1 MSKVKT
7 IQDYE
12 TESDN
17 MTVKKSQLEQ
27 QMKSYRDKLDQLNS
41 EVIKKGG
48 DAKKEKEKLQICFEN
63 YNKVKVE
70 RDTANREIKNLK
82 EAIEKMKNSHK
93 PVEKLKGYDYVISNQ
108 DIEKN
113 IDKYYNDHCKKE
125 VDDFRK
131 MFEE

>member
-12 TESDN
+12 TESET
-17 MTVKKSQLEQ
+17 MTIKKSQLDT
-27 QMKSYRDKLDQLNS
+27 QMKTMHTRLHELNS
-41 EVIKKGG
+41 DVVKKGG
-48 DAKKEKEKLQICFEN
+48 EAKKEKEKLQICFEN
-63 YNKVKVE
+63 YNKMKAE
-70 RDTANREIKNLK
+70 RDTIKQQLK
-82 EAIEKMKNSHK
+82 NMTEQIEKMKNSHK
-93 PVEKLKGYDYVISNQ
+93 PIDKIKGFEIMMNNN